1 MILFF
6 LVPIDHQKFGLIY
19 ISSDIF
25 IMKQQQLNK
34 YKSLYNSGLHTY
46 TNVLTIQIYLYNCH
60 TYNTYTKRQC
70 VKYLKHKNSLKVM
83 LYRNKHQY
91 TYYDNGIRHSV
102 KIAQSRRIFLIVLKK
117 GNSLRF
123 RINKNFNIKTDIQ
136 GRVCISIITQVKS
149 RV

>member
-6 LVPIDHQKFGLIY
+6 LVPIDLHKIWTYLYF
-19 ISSDIF
+19 ISIF

-46 TNVLTIQIYLYNCH
+46 THVLTIQIYLYNCH
-60 TYNTYTKRQC
+60 TYNTYTKQQC
-70 VKYLKHKNSLKVM
+70 VKYLKLKVM

-91 TYYDNGIRHSV
+91 TYYDNGIRHSG
-102 KIAQSRRIFLIVLKK
+102 KIAQSRRIFLVVLKK

-136 GRVCISIITQVKS
+136 GRVCISIITQV
-149 RV
+149 

>member
-1 MILFF
+1 
-6 LVPIDHQKFGLIY
+6 
-19 ISSDIF
+19 
-25 IMKQQQLNK
+25 
-34 YKSLYNSGLHTY
+34 
-46 TNVLTIQIYLYNCH
+46 
-60 TYNTYTKRQC
+60 
-70 VKYLKHKNSLKVM
+70 M

-91 TYYDNGIRHSV
+91 TYYDNGIRHSG

-117 GNSLRF
+117 GNLLRF